1 MGQRL
6 QSLIRSTLLSRTGSC
21 LARAI
26 SGKVP
31 LIFVYSSNSWPPVV
45 LEIWRLFL
53 ILGSES
59 SSLLAQD
66 PKNSSRLPCQQITQG
81 IWVPTARKER
91 GPGSFL
97 SVRHQSLLPCLRDWT
112 LMGHRGL
119 DGTPPGPVWCS
130 SQAFLRPMFPQGY
143 SRNQQH
149 GSTKS
154 LQSKISLA
162 QLSRFTYVSMARED
176 LYLTPE
182 LMLVFS

>member
-1 MGQRL
+1 M
-6 QSLIRSTLLSRTGSC
+6 
-21 LARAI
+21 
-26 SGKVP
+26 
-31 LIFVYSSNSWPPVV
+31 V